1 MLRKTVRSSARAS
14 ANASS
19 PHGRQSTGLCACWS
33 RYGELSSARR
43 LVHRGVPSSRRWC
56 VRNPFRLPIASCRR
70 AASSWEK
77 ACAPGP
83 GSMFTDGVV
92 SLPHQGGNRLKG
104 FMRAYDLIRKKRD
117 GGVLSPEELR
127 FIVRGA
133 TNGEI
138 ADEQLAAFLM
148 AGLFRRVGLGRELPH
163 WLDAM
168 LHSGEVLDLSRIEG
182 RKVDKH
188 STGGGGGQISL
199 SLPPPVAVCGVRV
212 PMVSGRG
219 LRSEEHTSELQSL
232 AYLVCRLLLEKKKN
246 IT

>member
-56 VRNPFRLPIASCRR
+56 VRNSFRLPIASCRR

-127 FIVRGA
+127 FIVRGP
-133 TNGEI
+133 TTGEI

-148 AGLFRRVGLGRELPH
+148 AGVFPGSDSCADLPRQLCALVFCQEVPELDP
-163 WLDAM
+163 
-168 LHSGEVLDLSRIEG
+168 REG
-182 RKVDKH
+182 RQRH
-188 STGGGGGQISL
+188 QQ
-199 SLPPPVAVCGVRV
+199 PPP
-212 PMVSGRG
+212 
-219 LRSEEHTSELQSL
+219 
-232 AYLVCRLLLEKKKN
+232 
-246 IT
+246 